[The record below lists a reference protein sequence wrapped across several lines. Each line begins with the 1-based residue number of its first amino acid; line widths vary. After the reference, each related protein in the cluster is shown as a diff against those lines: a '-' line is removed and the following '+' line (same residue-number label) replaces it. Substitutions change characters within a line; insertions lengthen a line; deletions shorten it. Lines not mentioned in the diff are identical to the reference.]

1 MYVWMV
7 SASALPRPM
16 TLITFE
22 KDDTSDGCCQ
32 MGAVLRE
39 KGERFSNKFK
49 VREITCGSD
58 FAAGRG
64 TGASEFLAQSL

>member
-1 MYVWMV
+1 
-7 SASALPRPM
+7 M

-32 MGAVLRE
+32 MGAIPRENE

-64 TGASEFLAQSL
+64 TGASESLAQSLGFRV